1 MGAENRHRRV
11 HRTILWPD
19 RATLPDRRGRR
30 MGHAAMF
37 RLDQIIEFGDFEDGA
52 GKGVAP
58 KRQLAGRAISRTLP
72 DACEPS
78 LP

>member
-1 MGAENRHRRV
+1 
-11 HRTILWPD
+11 
-19 RATLPDRRGRR
+19 

-37 RLDQIIEFGDFEDGA
+37 RLDQVIEFGDFEDGA

-58 KRQLAGRAISRTLP
+58 RGQLASMAISRILQ
-72 DACEPS
+72 DACEAS

>member
-1 MGAENRHRRV
+1 
-11 HRTILWPD
+11 
-19 RATLPDRRGRR
+19 

-37 RLDQIIEFGDFEDGA
+37 RLDQIIEFGDFDDGA

-58 KRQLAGRAISRTLP
+58 KGQLASRAISRILRG
-72 DACEPS
+72 ACEAS